1 MNKPT
6 CIITIGMGGAGK
18 TTVLNRLF
26 PNVTINDCDKWK
38 VSHPDYDPKR
48 PELVH
53 EWSTIQQERER
64 FQLLA
69 KGETFAIDST
79 GKNIEK
85 VARWINDAKLAG
97 FNVHVLY
104 VRVKVQTALAR
115 NAKRTR
121 VVPLEVILEAAGM
134 VETAYSVLSAYA
146 DSNEVIEND

>member
-1 MNKPT
+1 
-6 CIITIGMGGAGK
+6 MGGAGK
-18 TTVLNRLF
+18 TTVLNRLY
-26 PNVTINDCDKWK
+26 PNVVINDCDKWK
-38 VSHPDYDPKR
+38 ESHPDFNPKK

-53 EWSTIQQERER
+53 EWSTVMQERER

-85 VARWINDAKLAG
+85 VARWINDAKFAG
-97 FNVHVLY
+97 FKVHILY
-104 VRVKVQTALAR
+104 VRVKIETALAR

-121 VVPLEVILEAAGM
+121 VVPLDVILEAAGM
-134 VETAYSVLSAYA
+134 VETAYTVLSAYA